1 MNDIMKI
8 IQALE
13 DSNIFPKGGTKTIKN
28 ETKEQIG
35 GFLKMSLG
43 TLGANLSG
51 NLLAGKGILR
61 AGSGNKNEKNVRAG
75 SGNRKRKRNC
85 KSWFWETMGFLN
97 YSGWVFLGLLM
108 DGGGGDFCPLFPK
121 IRHTYPTM
129 MKLGTVK
136 TYLRKIQKMYK
147 SRNTFLEFC

>member
-8 IQALE
+8 IQVLD

-61 AGSGNKNEKNVRAG
+61 AGSGNKNEKNLRAG
-75 SGNRKRKRNC
+75 SGNKKRKRNC

-97 YSGWVFLGLLM
+97 YSGWAFLGLLM
-108 DGGGGDFCPLFPK
+108 DGEGRG
-121 IRHTYPTM
+121 
-129 MKLGTVK
+129 
-136 TYLRKIQKMYK
+136 
-147 SRNTFLEFC
+147 FLPPPP